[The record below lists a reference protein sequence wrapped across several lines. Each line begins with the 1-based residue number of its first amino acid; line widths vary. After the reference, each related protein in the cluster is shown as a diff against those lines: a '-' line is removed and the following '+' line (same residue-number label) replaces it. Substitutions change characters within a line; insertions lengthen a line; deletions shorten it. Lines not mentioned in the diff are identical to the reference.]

1 MQDVFRI
8 EPALPAHAMKTYQ
21 IYSPI
26 STHYRPATCA
36 EVQCAAY
43 EHGWRTRVEGLDPQ
57 LLHTARTSG
66 RKYVEV
72 RAAEGETWLVFEAGQ
87 SCFRVSTHRISLD
100 RPEHYLV
107 RGGD

>member
-57 LLHTARTSG
+57 LLHTAQIG
-66 RKYVEV
+66 RASC
-72 RAAEGETWLVFEAGQ
+72 RETV
-87 SCFRVSTHRISLD
+87 
-100 RPEHYLV
+100 
-107 RGGD
+107 